1 MIRSMFAWVAFLGVA
16 AGAAPA
22 NYFMI
27 KVNMGLKPNVKIEK
41 VGENI
46 EVKPIAEKD
55 RSGQEKPLTVVVFVE
70 YTKATP
76 VTNFPMPAGC
86 HLTEVHHKWGRTYL
100 LTDGKH
106 IQIGP
111 EGKPIVRPT
120 VAQRYA
126 TKRQDLNIA
135 KDKSPQKYL
144 ELAEY
149 ALTNGL
155 HTQFLSDMTDLIKM
169 DPKEGPAAAAVKA
182 YKKVQEDLK
191 KPIGTDD
198 LGIAWKDQVDGKVDR
213 SEHYA
218 LIYDSKSPAANVESR
233 ARLARLERNLETFYY
248 WWALK
253 GKALPPPERRLVAV
267 LIEEPANF
275 KINHRAF
282 DSVPLVADGF
292 YARRDNLVVLST
304 NRVDGP
310 SDPIYRR
317 ITELIQAGWDLK
329 NIMSPK
335 WTLPRTIKASPLEI
349 AYAQT
354 MALVKKCLDEES
366 EIATTSHQGSRQLLA
381 SLGMLPRAVE
391 MPEWIQFGFPAF
403 FETPKFDPLIHT
415 GAFWPTTGAPSWTYL
430 VQWKV
435 WEQENQLEEPEKAIR
450 NVLEDTYFDQAKAGK
465 DDVVLLK
472 ARTMAWS
479 LTYYLMERQLD
490 GLLRYSEELSKLPRD
505 LEFDGAVHLACF
517 ARAFKLANAD
527 GSINDAKLDAL
538 AREWYK
544 FIAITP
550 VQMPELLQEATRQL
564 RDRKE
569 RMK

>member
-1 MIRSMFAWVAFLGVA
+1 MTRSMFAWLAFLGVA
-16 AGAAPA
+16 VGSAQA

-27 KVNMGLKPNVKIEK
+27 KVNMGLRPNVK
-41 VGENI
+41 VENAGGNV
-46 EVKPIAEKD
+46 EVKPLKETD
-55 RSGQEKPLTVVVFVE
+55 MGGPEKPLTVVVFVE

-76 VTNFPMPAGC
+76 ITNFPLPAGV
-86 HLTEVHHKWGRTYL
+86 HLTELQHKWGRTYL
-100 LTDGKH
+100 LTDGQH
-106 IQIGP
+106 VQIGP

-120 VAQRYA
+120 VFQRYE
-126 TKRQDLNIA
+126 TKRKDLNIF
-135 KDKSPQKYL
+135 KNKSPQNYL
-144 ELAEY
+144 DLAEY

-155 HTQFLSDMTDLIKM
+155 FPQFQADMTDLIKSE
-169 DPKEGPAAAAVKA
+169 PKDGPPAAAVKA
-182 YKKVQEDLK
+182 YKQVQENLK
-191 KPIGTDD
+191 QSLSRDD
-198 LGIAWKDQVDGKVDR
+198 VGIDWKDQVSGKVDR

-218 LIYDSKSPAANVESR
+218 LIYDSKSPAANIE
-233 ARLARLERNLETFYY
+233 ARNRLNRLERNLETFYY

-253 GKALPPPERRLVAV
+253 GKALPAPDRRLVAV

-310 SDPIYRR
+310 SDPVYRR
-317 ITELIQAGWDLK
+317 ITELIQGGWDLK

-335 WTLPRTIKASPLEI
+335 WTLPRTMKASPIEI

-381 SLGMLPRAVE
+381 ALGMLPRGVE
-391 MPEWIQFGFPAF
+391 MPEWIQFGWPAF

-435 WEQENQLEEPEKAIR
+435 WEQEKQLEEPEKAIR
-450 NVLEDTYFDQAKAGK
+450 NVLQDTYFDRAKAEN
-465 DDVVLLK
+465 DDVLLLK

-479 LTYYLMERQLD
+479 FTYYLMERQLD
-490 GLLRYSEELSKLPRD
+490 GLLRYGEELAKLPRD
-505 LEFDGAVHLACF
+505 LEFDGDIHLACF
-517 ARAFKLANAD
+517 ARAFNMARPD
-527 GSINDAKLDAL
+527 GTLDDAKLDAL

-550 VQMPELLQEATRQL
+550 VQMPELLQEASRQL
-564 RDRKE
+564 RDRKD
-569 RMK
+569 RPR

>member
-1 MIRSMFAWVAFLGVA
+1 MLRSLLAWSAFFGLA
-16 AGAAPA
+16 AGLAQA

-27 KVNMGLKPNVKIEK
+27 KVNMGLKPTVKVET
-41 VGENI
+41 VGTTI
-46 EVKPIAEKD
+46 EVKPVTEKD
-55 RSGQEKPLTVVVFVE
+55 KSGQEKPLTVVVFVE
-70 YTKATP
+70 YTKAAP
-76 VTNFPMPAGC
+76 VTNFPLPAGC
-86 HLTEVHHKWGRTYL
+86 YLTEVTHKWGRTYL
-100 LTDGKH
+100 ITDGKH

-120 VAQRYA
+120 VFQRYE
-126 TKRQDLNIA
+126 TKRKDLNIA
-135 KDKSPQKYL
+135 KNKTPQVYL
-144 ELAEY
+144 DLAEY

-155 HTQFLSDMTDLIKM
+155 YTQFQADMADLIKM
-169 DPKEGPAAAAVKA
+169 EPKDGEAAAAVKA

-191 KPIGTDD
+191 KPIARDD
-198 LGIAWKDQVDGKVDR
+198 LGVSWKDQINGKLDR
-213 SEHYA
+213 SEHYT
-218 LIYDSKSPAANVESR
+218 LIYDSQSPAANVEAR
-233 ARLARLERNLETFYY
+233 NRLARLERNLETFYY
-248 WWALK
+248 WWALR

-267 LIEEPANF
+267 LIEETANF
-275 KINHRAF
+275 KNNHRAF

-292 YARRDNLVVLST
+292 YARRDNLIVLSN

-310 SDPIYRR
+310 SEPIYRR
-317 ITELIQAGWDLK
+317 ITELIQGGWDLK

-335 WTLPRTIKASPLEI
+335 WTMPKTIKAGPLEV

-366 EIATTSHQGSRQLLA
+366 EIATASHQGSRQLLA
-381 SLGMLPRAVE
+381 ALGMLPRAVE
-391 MPEWIQFGFPAF
+391 MPEWIQFGYPAF

-435 WEQENQLEEPEKAIR
+435 WEQEKQLEEPEKAIR
-450 NVLEDTYFDQAKAGK
+450 NVLQDTYFNQAKK
-465 DDVVLLK
+465 DNDDVALLK

-479 LTYYLMERQLD
+479 LTYYLMERQLE
-490 GLLRYSEELSKLPRD
+490 GMLRYGEELSKLPRD
-505 LEFDGAVHLACF
+505 LEFDGDVHQACF
-517 ARAFKLANAD
+517 ARAFNLAKPD
-527 GSINDAKLDAL
+527 GSIDDVKLDNL

-564 RDRKE
+564 RERKE